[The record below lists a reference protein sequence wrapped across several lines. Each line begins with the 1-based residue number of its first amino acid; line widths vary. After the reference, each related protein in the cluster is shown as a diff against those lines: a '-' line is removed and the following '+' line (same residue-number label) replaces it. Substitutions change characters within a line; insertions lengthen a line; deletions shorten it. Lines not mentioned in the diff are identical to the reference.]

1 MIENTAVA
9 AVKAKSLLISGN
21 LTDEQV
27 MTLLAGYSTVDSE
40 GVTVYDTTGCAIA
53 CLRALIGTV
62 AVARSIG
69 GISYSNEGVLAAI
82 ASLSKS
88 RGGMVRLYHDEPDD
102 ELDEGETQL

>member
-1 MIENTAVA
+1 MSENTAVA
-9 AVKAKSLLISGN
+9 IVKAKSLLISGN

-27 MTLLAGYSTVDSE
+27 TTLLAGYTTVDSE

-53 CLRALIGTV
+53 CLKALIGTV

-82 ASLSKS
+82 AELRRN
-88 RGGMVRLYHDEPDD
+88 RGGTIPLYHDAPV
-102 ELDEGETQL
+102 DEGDISIL

>member
-1 MIENTAVA
+1 VSENTAVA

-21 LTDEQV
+21 LTDEQIT
-27 MTLLAGYSTVDSE
+27 TLLAGYTTVDST

-62 AVARSIG
+62 PVARSIG

-82 ASLSKS
+82 AELRRG
-88 RGGMVRLYHDEPDD
+88 RGGSIPLYHEAPT
-102 ELDEGETQL
+102 DEGDIIL